1 MKRYAVLVDL
11 QSERLGIEMFDKL
24 IEEITRGGSVEY
36 VKFYNYLAKRNGEF
50 SSFIKE
56 YGADIDLPMMSKKK
70 VRIDMRQVIDAVRI
84 ASSNG
89 NIDTF
94 LLICS
99 EVDGIYL
106 VNELKKAGKRIEIA
120 VTSSN
125 SLSSKAHTEYLLD
138 RFACVNESVANNG
151 EKDGQKTLVD
161 NSSDGAK
168 TRERTRDGVKDA
180 AKAELSDSEKEKT
193 GERGG
198 FAANRDEEYLEITK
212 ERCGYE
218 DQSAV
223 KKADNNIKKTVKPSD
238 MYEENR
244 ILYGEGQREK
254 EAIIASLK
262 KVRGNES
269 SIFPYS
275 DIEKDDI
282 DEKMAEIDRRLI
294 KMINARKK
302 ESEESLNRLLG
313 SELSDKDIEELI
325 KKHLR

>member
-1 MKRYAVLVDL
+1 
-11 QSERLGIEMFDKL
+11 
-24 IEEITRGGSVEY
+24 
-36 VKFYNYLAKRNGEF
+36 
-50 SSFIKE
+50 
-56 YGADIDLPMMSKKK
+56 
-70 VRIDMRQVIDAVRI
+70 MRQVIDAVRI

-138 RFACVNESVANNG
+138 RFACVNESVAHNG

-168 TRERTRDGVKDA
+168 SGRTRDSVKDA
-180 AKAELSDSEKEKT
+180 AEAELSDREKEKT
-193 GERGG
+193 GESGG
-198 FAANRDEEYLEITK
+198 FAANGDGEYLDITK
-212 ERCGYE
+212 ESNGYE

-223 KKADNNIKKTVKPSD
+223 KKADNNIKKAVKHSD

-244 ILYGEGQREK
+244 ILYGGGQREK